1 MRRRRTSRD
10 FPKTLCKFSIKWT
23 LPMSNSIISK
33 TTRLASPAS
42 DDSMRA
48 STSTSTLGLKGL
60 INGSIGIIIW
70 MNGLING
77 SIGYYY
83 MDEWINKWINRLLLY
98 G

>member
-1 MRRRRTSRD
+1 
-10 FPKTLCKFSIKWT
+10 
-23 LPMSNSIISK
+23 MSNSIISK

-42 DDSMRA
+42 DDSMRP

-83 MDEWINKWINRLLLY
+83 MDECIFQFSYIHVINNVAMAIY
-98 G
+98 V